1 MRVVVPPWLKSL
13 AYLNVLC
20 TANFTN
26 TNCMNI
32 TREYLDEMWERIED
46 MEKRLVADPNNRGLA
61 MILHGTID
69 SYNAKLQLFEEQE
82 WKAGR

>member
-1 MRVVVPPWLKSL
+1 
-13 AYLNVLC
+13 
-20 TANFTN
+20 
-26 TNCMNI
+26 
-32 TREYLDEMWERIED
+32 MWERIED